1 MSTSRYSKPNIES
14 PSRTDDYPEPGI
26 KLDFSAIQPNTRRW
40 TAVKLVTITAL
51 LAIDLLALI
60 GTNNIIE
67 SLGLV
72 ILVIVNLW
80 AINCT
85 RP

>member
-1 MSTSRYSKPNIES
+1 MSTSRYSKPDIES

-40 TAVKLVTITAL
+40 TSVKLATIAAL
-51 LAIDLLALI
+51 LMIDLLALI
-60 GTNNIIE
+60 GTSNLIE

-80 AINCT
+80 ALNCT
-85 RP
+85 R